1 MPNKIES
8 NDENYDDPKGNKYVK
23 QNNMISEYQ
32 STSANG
38 SDAENHNAE
47 LYDSINEPDQPQY
60 EILPGE
66 AGETAQYLTVVHD
79 ADDDKEEEEEMQYL
93 DILPANE
100 EEIYS
105 DISDSVKQQALESS
119 DQESEIYH

>member
-1 MPNKIES
+1 MKVN
-8 NDENYDDPKGNKYVK
+8 GT
-23 QNNMISEYQ
+23 QNNKISEYQ

-79 ADDDKEEEEEMQYL
+79 ANDDKEEEEEMQYL
-93 DILPANE
+93 DVLPANE

-105 DISDSVKQQALESS
+105 DISDSVKQQALESN
-119 DQESEIYH
+119 DQELEIYD